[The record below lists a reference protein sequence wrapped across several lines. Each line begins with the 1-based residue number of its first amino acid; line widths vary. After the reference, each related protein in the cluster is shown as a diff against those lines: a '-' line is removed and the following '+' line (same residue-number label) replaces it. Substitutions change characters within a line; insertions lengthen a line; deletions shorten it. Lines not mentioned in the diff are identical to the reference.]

1 MTTAP
6 KPSASPETVNAVV
19 IAGAAPCSA
28 KSVKSWI
35 KRFWLCGVMQ
45 SHDWT
50 CAAEQGIPATPKQL
64 ADGIAG
70 FWSYATMYCA
80 RCGKVSELSKRR
92 QQ

>member
-1 MTTAP
+1 MNTQISNNDGAQIG
-6 KPSASPETVNAVV
+6 ASLLPR
-19 IAGAAPCSA
+19 ICSA
-28 KSVKSWI
+28 KSVKSWL